1 MKRLLTTA
9 LMVLSLA
16 DCSFGASSSEQFD
29 AVMYGGESYNEWRQ
43 ITYWG
48 RVVLSISDYEYG
60 LGDSEYLK
68 LIVKDKTKP
77 YSSDRPRDDIEKH
90 FLTEFKSLFGDL
102 PFNDLDKDR
111 DKREE
116 QFRRDNPNLDYV
128 RNRNV
133 DIAQAMEAF
142 NAAELA
148 RRNALYGGRA
158 GALYCHIRVKRRSF
172 PVLYEIRCSISGEED
187 LRYASWRES
196 KDIGFST
203 PEHIDKEI
211 KQAITRMLEKKSNEL
226 KKAKKYG
233 TK

>member
-1 MKRLLTTA
+1 MA
-9 LMVLSLA
+9 VLMVVGLA
-16 DCSFGASSSEQFD
+16 DRSFGASSSEQFD
-29 AVMYGGESYNEWRQ
+29 AVMYGSESYNDWRQ

-48 RVVLSISDYEYG
+48 RVGLSVSDYEYG
-60 LGDSEYLK
+60 LGDSEVLK

-77 YSSDRPRDDIEKH
+77 FSSERPRDDIEKH
-90 FLTEFKSLFGDL
+90 FLTEFKRLFGDL

-133 DIAQAMEAF
+133 DITQAMEAF

-196 KDIGFST
+196 KDIAFST

>member
-1 MKRLLTTA
+1 
-9 LMVLSLA
+9 VGLS
-16 DCSFGASSSEQFD
+16 
-29 AVMYGGESYNEWRQ
+29 V
-43 ITYWG
+43 
-48 RVVLSISDYEYG
+48 SDYEYG
-60 LGDSEYLK
+60 LGDSEVLK

-77 YSSDRPRDDIEKH
+77 FSSERPRDDIEKH
-90 FLTEFKSLFGDL
+90 FLTEFKRLFGDL

-133 DIAQAMEAF
+133 DITQAMEAF

-196 KDIGFST
+196 KDIAFST